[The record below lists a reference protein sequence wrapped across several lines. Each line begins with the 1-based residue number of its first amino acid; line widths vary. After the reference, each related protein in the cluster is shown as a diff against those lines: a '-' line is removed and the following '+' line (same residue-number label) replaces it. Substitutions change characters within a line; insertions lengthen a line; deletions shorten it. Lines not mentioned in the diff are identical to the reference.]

1 VHYLRDPHKFTT
13 LGGKLP
19 KGVLLVGPPGTG
31 KTMLGAPA
39 RRAAQ
44 AAWVALLQALAAP
57 GLPCCYVGGPGV
69 SRIMTGVT
77 PPQPAQEQNR
87 PWKPGCE
94 AGATATRNAR
104 APIGA
109 QSRMRCRRCGCQ
121 CCSCVPYPASQP
133 PVAEQARPAQTA
145 RDIAARPACHP
156 ATTDCV
162 CAICQPNPRRQ
173 PVAES
178 RPARAARAIAGEA
191 GVPFF
196 YNSGSEFEEMF
207 VGVGAR
213 RVRDLFKA
221 VRRRPARLPSLLGRA
236 RALRAGACWPG
247 LGVGF
252 RCTVDARPAG

>member
-1 VHYLRDPHKFTT
+1 MACPGSVRDCGDARVPFSTVCPTLWLSGCGLLGQCARLR
-13 LGGKLP
+13 
-19 KGVLLVGPPGTG
+19 
-31 KTMLGAPA
+31 
-39 RRAAQ
+39 
-44 AAWVALLQALAAP
+44 
-57 GLPCCYVGGPGV
+57 
-69 SRIMTGVT
+69 
-77 PPQPAQEQNR
+77 
-87 PWKPGCE
+87 
-94 AGATATRNAR
+94 
-104 APIGA
+104 
-109 QSRMRCRRCGCQ
+109 
-121 CCSCVPYPASQP
+121 
-133 PVAEQARPAQTA
+133 
-145 RDIAARPACHP
+145 ARPACP
-156 ATTDCV
+156 SSTIAFV
-162 CAICQPNPRRQ
+162 CPTLYAS

-178 RPARAARAIAGEA
+178 RPAGAARAIAGEA